1 MGLFVCGLMGIYRAG
16 TNLSR
21 ASPASLQIQRSCIT
35 CTFLLIV
42 NSLLIPARNMLALL
56 YY

>member
-21 ASPASLQIQRSCIT
+21 ASPASLQIQRFCIT